1 MGLVTPAFLGVAASI
16 LAIIG
21 IARRHGLTYRF
32 GIAFGPIGAAW
43 TLVGALTGLR
53 HLDTN
58 LMVTIGAV
66 ALLGIATPIL
76 WTRRGVKSFFGL
88 RCPECGKF
96 RIGAESFTFFERRC
110 LTCSTVFCAD
120 GTILRSAR
128 GSIRPSAA
136 SWPSQPLAAASPGAG
151 GQIAAAA
158 QGVSDTP
165 QQVIA
170 ATPPTSPGSLGGI
183 PVLSCAGSPSLFSG
197 PPGVERN
204 TIWYIVSMVISMLAT
219 GAVIVVAIIQ
229 GEQAAATTT
238 TATPA
243 GSADPP
249 AVVVILVLLVA
260 IAWLGL
266 LIYWLVWI
274 GLIHGELRRFTNYE
288 YRISPAKAV
297 GFCFIPL
304 FNFYWLVYMPY
315 EMART
320 LPRYLGGKSGSD
332 RSASVLAFQ
341 LLAMVLWLCVSVP
354 PVLFFAL
361 TMHAI
366 QSVLNDLWR
375 TVRANTPVGP
385 TPEPAPVSTD
395 AGRSGVPAIA
405 AGQTAP
411 FSPIAPAMPACAPRI
426 EEDAA
431 MRMLLPVGR
440 SGWAVAAG
448 YLGLLSPLLVP
459 APFAVITA
467 IIAIREMRRHPEK
480 HGMGRAVFGL
490 ALGIPCTLITV
501 AVLVMA
507 ISQL

>member
-1 MGLVTPAFLGVAASI
+1 MGLMMPAFLGVAASI

-76 WTRRGVKSFFGL
+76 WTRRGVKCFFGL
-88 RCPECGKF
+88 RCPECGEF

-110 LTCSTVFCAD
+110 LTCNTVFRAD

-136 SWPSQPLAAASPGAG
+136 SWPSQPLAAGSPGAG

-183 PVLSCAGSPSLFSG
+183 PVQSYAGSPSLFSG
-197 PPGVERN
+197 PPGVERK
-204 TIWYIVSMVISMLAT
+204 TIWYIVCA
-219 GAVIVVAIIQ
+219 AIVVFMSLLALLI
-229 GEQAAATTT
+229 EFNQARQNL
-238 TATPA
+238 A
-243 GSADPP
+243 GSPSGQTSP
-249 AVVVILVLLVA
+249 QPLA
-260 IAWLGL
+260 IAVTILHLLGLIAL
-266 LIYWLVWI
+266 LIYWVVWVGI
-274 GLIHGELRRFTNYE
+274 IHGEMRRFTGYG
-288 YRISPAKAV
+288 YRVSPAKAV
-297 GFCFIPL
+297 GFCFIPFL
-304 FNFYWLVYMPY
+304 NLYWVVYMPY

-320 LPRYLGGKSGSD
+320 LPRYLGNRRGSD
-332 RSASVLAFQ
+332 RSASVLVFQ
-341 LLAMVLWLCVSVP
+341 LLALVLGFFVP
-354 PVLFFAL
+354 GLRVLFVGLA
-361 TMHAI
+361 MHAI

-375 TVRANTPVGP
+375 TVRDNTPVGP
-385 TPEPAPVSTD
+385 TLEPAPVSTD

-411 FSPIAPAMPACAPRI
+411 FLPIAPAMPACAPRI

-490 ALGIPCTLITV
+490 ALGIPCTLVTV

>member
-1 MGLVTPAFLGVAASI
+1 MGLMMPAFLGVAASI

-21 IARRHGLTYRF
+21 IARRHGLAYRF

-43 TLVGALTGLR
+43 TLIGALTGLR
-53 HLDTN
+53 HLDAS

-66 ALLGIATPIL
+66 ALLGITTPIL
-76 WTRRGVKSFFGL
+76 WTRRGVKSFFDL
-88 RCPECGKF
+88 RCPECGRF

-110 LTCSTVFCAD
+110 LTCNTVFCAD

-128 GSIRPSAA
+128 GSIWPSAA

-151 GQIAAAA
+151 GQVAAAA

-165 QQVIA
+165 QQVVA

-183 PVLSCAGSPSLFSG
+183 PVLSYAGSPSLFSG

-204 TIWYIVSMVISMLAT
+204 TIWYIVCA
-219 GAVIVVAIIQ
+219 
-229 GEQAAATTT
+229 
-238 TATPA
+238 
-243 GSADPP
+243 
-249 AVVVILVLLVA
+249 AVVVFMSLLASLIEFNQARQSLTGSPSGQTSPQPLAIVVTILHLLGL
-260 IAWLGL
+260 IAL
-266 LIYWLVWI
+266 LIYWLVWVGI
-274 GLIHGELRRFTNYE
+274 IHGEMRRFTE
-288 YRISPAKAV
+288 YGYRVSPAKAV
-297 GFCFIPL
+297 GFCFIPFL
-304 FNFYWLVYMPY
+304 NLYWVVYMPY

-320 LPRYLGGKSGSD
+320 LPRYLGNRRGSD
-332 RSASVLAFQ
+332 RSTSVLVFQ
-341 LLAMVLWLCVSVP
+341 LLALVLGFCVP
-354 PVLFFAL
+354 GLRVLFVGLA
-361 TMHAI
+361 MHAI

-385 TPEPAPVSTD
+385 TQEPAPVSTD

-411 FSPIAPAMPACAPRI
+411 FLPIAPAMPACAPRI

-490 ALGIPCTLITV
+490 ALGIPCTLVTV